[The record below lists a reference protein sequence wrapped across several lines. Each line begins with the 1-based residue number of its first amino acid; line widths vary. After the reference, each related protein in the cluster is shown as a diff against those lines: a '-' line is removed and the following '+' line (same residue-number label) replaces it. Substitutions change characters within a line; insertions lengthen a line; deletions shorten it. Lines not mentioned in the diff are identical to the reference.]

1 MKKIVCIYPE
11 DPTTAFLLPLYEHIC
26 SNMQAIGIHND
37 TTEEDDSLDKLY
49 AEIKDAR
56 SVVFLGHGTSQVLY
70 GSNCANVVFEKN
82 NSDLLC
88 NKRLLLLSCN
98 SDQFIKNH
106 KLTDAIGFGFLPT
119 SLDDA
124 RQTRTIHSIAIED
137 LEKKDVECYNV
148 SLVNALIHSLSET
161 TLSDFHLFK
170 ERLRFSISREIVE
183 CLLNKEAPNYRTVAD
198 ELYYV
203 YKDMIVS

>member
-26 SNMQAIGIHND
+26 TNMQAIGIHND

-49 AEIKDAR
+49 AEIKDAEI
-56 SVVFLGHGTSQVLY
+56 VVFLGHGTSRLLY
-70 GSNCANVVFEKN
+70 GSNCANIVFEEN
-82 NSDLLC
+82 NCNLLRD
-88 NKRLLLLSCN
+88 KRLLLLACN
-98 SDQFIKNH
+98 SDQFIKNY

-124 RQTRTIHSIAIED
+124 RQTKILHSITVEHFG
-137 LEKKDVECYNV
+137 KKDVECYNV
-148 SLVNALIHSLSET
+148 SLVNAFIHALCET

-183 CLLNKEAPNYRTVAD
+183 CLLEKEAPNYRTVAD